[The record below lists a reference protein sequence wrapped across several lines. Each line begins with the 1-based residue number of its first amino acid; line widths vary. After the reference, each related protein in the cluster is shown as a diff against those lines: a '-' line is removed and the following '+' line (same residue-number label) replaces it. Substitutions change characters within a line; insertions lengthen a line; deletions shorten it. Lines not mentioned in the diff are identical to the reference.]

1 MQLEGQE
8 ETGRVRQRRRTK
20 KQLLQAAAELMDRG
34 EVPTVTAAAD
44 AADVSRRTAYRYFRS
59 QEQLLSE
66 VTLERLRPRVEGVI
80 EMARREFD
88 PATALEKTVVQIQ
101 RLAVEYEAAL
111 RTILRLSLERKLGET
126 GPVRGGRRVDWIE
139 SAVRTVKPKLTKRQ
153 YERLVSALSLCLGVE
168 ALIILQDVRGL
179 KPEQS
184 IDVCK
189 WTARAIL
196 ETATKEAQRP

>member
-1 MQLEGQE
+1 MQHEGQE
-8 ETGRVRQRRRTK
+8 ETGRARQRRRTK
-20 KQLLQAAAELMDRG
+20 KQLLQAAAELVDRG

-44 AADVSRRTAYRYFRS
+44 AADVSRRTAYRYFRT
-59 QEQLLSE
+59 QEELLSQ

-80 EMARREFD
+80 EAARREFD
-88 PATALEKTVVQIQ
+88 AATALEKTVGQIQ
-101 RLAVEYEAAL
+101 RLAVEYEGAL

-139 SAVRTVKPKLTKRQ
+139 SAVRTVKPKLKKRE

-184 IDVCK
+184 IGVCQ
-189 WTARAIL
+189 WAARAIL
-196 ETATKEAQRP
+196 EAAMGGSQRP